1 MIVGTT
7 EQYPTQAKALRA
19 AEHMRLGANADHP
32 QARTVTFGALIDRYM
47 AEEMPE
53 RYSTRRAYRSKL
65 LNHVRPKW
73 ASYAIADV
81 KPFAVAEWLKQLAL
95 APKTKAHLRNLM
107 RVLFN
112 YAMLWELVA
121 VQENPMK
128 LVKVKDASKRQREPR
143 VLTIAEFKRLLHQVQ
158 AEPFRTMLLVAA
170 CLGLRCSEVLGLKW
184 SDFDWED
191 LTLLVQ
197 RAVVCGHEDTVK
209 TKYSKDRVPLSA
221 SLAEVLIRWK
231 ARTPFGQDS
240 DWVFASP
247 YQAGRMPYREWNVY
261 KHYLR
266 PAGIKAGL
274 GEGIGWHT
282 LRHSYRSWLDETG
295 APMKVQQ
302 ELMRHADIRTT
313 MNIYGAAMDES
324 KRRANDK
331 VVEMV
336 FAKSVG

>member
-1 MIVGTT
+1 
-7 EQYPTQAKALRA
+7 
-19 AEHMRLGANADHP
+19 
-32 QARTVTFGALIDRYM
+32 
-47 AEEMPE
+47 
-53 RYSTRRAYRSKL
+53 
-65 LNHVRPKW
+65 
-73 ASYAIADV
+73 
-81 KPFAVAEWLKQLAL
+81 
-95 APKTKAHLRNLM
+95 
-107 RVLFN
+107 
-112 YAMLWELVA
+112 
-121 VQENPMK
+121 
-128 LVKVKDASKRQREPR
+128 
-143 VLTIAEFKRLLHQVQ
+143 
-158 AEPFRTMLLVAA
+158 MLLVAA

-197 RAVVCGHEDTVK
+197 RAVVAGHVDAVK
-209 TKYSKDRVPLSA
+209 TKYSKDRVPLAA
-221 SLAEVLIRWK
+221 SLAAVLLRWR
-231 ARTPFGQDS
+231 ARTPFRQES

-247 YQAGRMPYREWNVY
+247 YQEGRMPYREWNVY
-261 KHYLR
+261 QHYLR

-336 FAKSVG
+336 LAEKAG